1 MIKIEIKT
9 TSKIQQNK
17 YLRIGALKNKRV
29 SNIIRIIDSV
39 NNKVSE
45 IPTDIFFELAIM
57 PGSEF
62 WWYADLN
69 PNKYSQNGKLQSIKL
84 NTNTKLFNKYIL
96 DEEFQHTHDHVS
108 SYTKDNFDELLQDP
122 KILSLILERQSA
134 SINGEKFVDATGY
147 DTIKTIA

>member
-1 MIKIEIKT
+1 MVKIEIKT

-17 YLRIGALKNKRV
+17 YLRIGALKNKKV
-29 SNIIRIIDSV
+29 SDIIRIIDSI
-39 NNKVSE
+39 NEKVSE
-45 IPTDIFFELAIM
+45 IPTNVFFKLAVM

-69 PNKYSQNGKLQSIKL
+69 PNKYHQNGKLQSIKL

-96 DEEFQHTHDHVS
+96 KEKFQHTHDHVS
-108 SYTKDNFDELLQDP
+108 SYFEDHKDELLHDP

>member
-17 YLRIGALKNKRV
+17 YLRIGALKNKKI
-29 SNIIRIIDSV
+29 SDIIRIIDSI
-39 NNKVSE
+39 NKKVSE
-45 IPTDIFFELAIM
+45 IPTNVFFKLAIM

-69 PNKYSQNGKLQSIKL
+69 PNKSYQNGKLQSIKMS
-84 NTNTKLFNKYIL
+84 TNTKLFNKYIL

-147 DTIKTIA
+147 DTIKTTA

>member
-9 TSKIQQNK
+9 TSKTQQNR

-29 SNIIRIIDSV
+29 SDIIRIIDSV

-45 IPTDIFFELAIM
+45 IPTDIFFKSAIFD
-57 PGSEF
+57 GAEF
-62 WWYADLN
+62 WWYVDLN
-69 PNKYSQNGKLQSIKL
+69 PNKSFQNGKLQSIKL
-84 NTNTKLFNKYIL
+84 STNTKLFNKYIL

-108 SYTKDNFDELLQDP
+108 SYFEDHRNELLQDP

-134 SINGEKFVDATGY
+134 KINGEKFVDAIGY

>member
-1 MIKIEIKT
+1 
-9 TSKIQQNK
+9 
-17 YLRIGALKNKRV
+17 
-29 SNIIRIIDSV
+29 
-39 NNKVSE
+39 
-45 IPTDIFFELAIM
+45 M

-69 PNKYSQNGKLQSIKL
+69 PNKYRQNGKLQSIKL

-96 DEEFQHTHDHVS
+96 NEEFQHTHDHVS
-108 SYTKDNFDELLQDP
+108 SYFEDHKDELLHDP

>member
-1 MIKIEIKT
+1 MVKIEIKT
-9 TSKIQQNK
+9 TSKIQQNR

-29 SNIIRIIDSV
+29 SDIIRIIDSV

-45 IPTDIFFELAIM
+45 IPTDIFFKSAIM
-57 PGSEF
+57 SGSEF

-69 PNKYSQNGKLQSIKL
+69 PNKYYSSGKSQSIKMS
-84 NTNTKLFNKYIL
+84 TNTKLFNKYIL
-96 DEEFQHTHDHVS
+96 NEEFQHTHDHVS
-108 SYTKDNFDELLQDP
+108 NFFEDHKDELLHDP

-134 SINGEKFVDATGY
+134 SINGEKFVDAVGY